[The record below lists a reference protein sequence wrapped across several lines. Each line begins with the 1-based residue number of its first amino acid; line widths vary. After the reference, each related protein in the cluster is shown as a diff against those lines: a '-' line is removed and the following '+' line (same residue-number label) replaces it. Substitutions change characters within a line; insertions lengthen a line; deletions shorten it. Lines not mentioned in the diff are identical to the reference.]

1 MRQLIVG
8 LCSVIDYGILSF
20 APVVM
25 GPNPLL
31 LLTNFCV
38 LTKDDLCRLPQIQ
51 KEQRTL
57 GMPYCMSVF
66 RQ

>member
-25 GPNPLL
+25 GPNPL

>member
-1 MRQLIVG
+1 MLQLSIG
-8 LCSVIDYGILSF
+8 LCSVIDYSILSF
-20 APVVM
+20 APLVM
-25 GPNPLL
+25 GLNPLHFL
-31 LLTNFCV
+31 SNFCG

-51 KEQRTL
+51 KEQRIL